1 MTKLERRFDL
11 TLSHEVAGALST
23 YATVYR
29 HLLERLGREAAN
41 GLWDALPTAP
51 DALTSE
57 ILALPRQPETEP
69 LTATQL
75 REGLDRVFASP
86 VRGVTSE
93 QALGFLS
100 GKPPFIFTQA
110 AAPAGQGI
118 LSLTTYQWL
127 HLFRDALARIAE
139 EAVARYGKAAEFMV
153 YDALL
158 GEAAGWDKISGEEFM
173 RQRLARYQTPAE
185 TPNAFSAG
193 LDITLVR
200 GDEHEI
206 VAHVTA
212 CEWARYYHDRHP
224 SVGYLLACSLDDP
237 MYRLVCDD
245 VRFQRRCTLME
256 AGSYC
261 EFCFYRTEARQ

>member
-1 MTKLERRFDL
+1 MTTPLEGRFDL
-11 TLSHEVAGALST
+11 TLSHEIAGALST

-29 HLLERLGREAAN
+29 HLLERLGTEAAD
-41 GLWDALPTAP
+41 GLWNALPTAP

-57 ILALPRQPETEP
+57 ILALPQQPETEF
-69 LTATQL
+69 LTEMQL
-75 REGLDRVFASP
+75 REGLDRVFALP

-100 GKPPFIFTQA
+100 GKPPFIFIQA
-110 AAPAGQGI
+110 AAPSGQGI

-139 EAVARYGKAAEFMV
+139 EAVARNGKAAEFMV

-158 GEAAGWDKISGEEFM
+158 GEAAGWDKISGEKFM

-200 GDEHEI
+200 GDEREI

-212 CEWARYYHDRHP
+212 CEWARYHRERHP

-237 MYRLVCDD
+237 MYRRLCDD
-245 VRFQRRCTLME
+245 VRFQRRSSLME
-256 AGSYC
+256 AGRYC
-261 EFCFYRTEARQ
+261 EFCFYRIDVR